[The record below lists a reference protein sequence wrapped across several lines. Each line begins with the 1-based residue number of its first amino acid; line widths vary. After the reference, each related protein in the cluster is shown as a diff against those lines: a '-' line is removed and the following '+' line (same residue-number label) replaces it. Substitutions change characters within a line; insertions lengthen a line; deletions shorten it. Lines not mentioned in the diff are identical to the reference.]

1 MVTETKTESVKREYV
16 FDLIEETEIPKT
28 TYEKGSI
35 YDPIVDKFIE
45 SPLKLVSLKPDADQT
60 ANYLRTQIVKRLEAK
75 KLLGDIKASVVNN
88 KVYLQKIVKPNVEV
102 EVKTETQTEVK

>member
-1 MVTETKTESVKREYV
+1 MVTETVKREYV

-28 TYEKGSI
+28 TYEKGSM

-45 SPLKLVSLKPDADQT
+45 SSLKLVSVKPEDGKT
-60 ANYLRTQIVKRLEAK
+60 ANYLRTQIVKRLEEK

-88 KVYLQKIVKPNVEV
+88 KVYLQKIVKPTVEAQA
-102 EVKTETQTEVK
+102 EVKV